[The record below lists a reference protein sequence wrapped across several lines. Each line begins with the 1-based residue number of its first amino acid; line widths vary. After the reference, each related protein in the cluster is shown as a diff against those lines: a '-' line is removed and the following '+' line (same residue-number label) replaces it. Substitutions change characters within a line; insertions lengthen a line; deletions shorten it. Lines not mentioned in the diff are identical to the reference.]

1 MKDGMGFSD
10 SVSIEVIDN
19 KGNVKKNEENDILN
33 MSILELK
40 KKFKDK
46 GLDISQVLSALALI
60 FKNSGDKNA

>member
-40 KKFKDK
+40 QKFKDK

>member
-1 MKDGMGFSD
+1 MGFSD